1 MKNGRSQTLAG
12 SAQRRGLLYTLFIL
26 WFLSHR
32 SLTKWVKY
40 LDLIKYL
47 LGGYF
52 VTCSE
57 RNRKLSESVV
67 VGFLFWDECFSIA
80 RAISLWK
87 KNRDWSRS
95 ICALKFI
102 EIYIGSNGKFVGFV
116 VFFIMRA
123 ANVKCF
129 WLKYIVWLCFEIENS
144 FTSYLLW
151 FFFKYFVLHKL

>member
-1 MKNGRSQTLAG
+1 MKNGRSQALAG
-12 SAQRRGLLYTLFIL
+12 SAPGRSPLRTLFIL

-57 RNRKLSESVV
+57 RNRKLAESVV
-67 VGFLFWDECFSIA
+67 VGFFCFEMSA
-80 RAISLWK
+80 FRLRVQFRYGE

-95 ICALKFI
+95 ICALKFV
-102 EIYIGSNGKFVGFV
+102 EIYIRSNGKFIGFV
-116 VFFIMRA
+116 VFFYIMGA

-129 WLKYIVWLCFEIENS
+129 WLKYIIRLCFEIENS
-144 FTSYLLW
+144 FTSYFYG
-151 FFFKYFVLHKL
+151 FFSIFHTT